1 MQAYSRSIENTA
13 LCGVVE
19 ACSRSPKNPPVAEY
33 NSSRIQQ
40 LRSIELEIFE
50 SKNEHV
56 ANTPRAQAAQ
66 ASEVLL
72 EFQSGPQKDANIAVT
87 RGCRWSLGIAG
98 SSAEPCMVRRLTA
111 QFIMTTGRLR
121 IRSLPSH
128 YAI

>member
-1 MQAYSRSIENTA
+1 M
-13 LCGVVE
+13 
-19 ACSRSPKNPPVAEY
+19 
-33 NSSRIQQ
+33 
-40 LRSIELEIFE
+40 ELEMFE

-87 RGCRWSLGIAG
+87 RACRWSLGIAG

-121 IRSLPSH
+121 IRILPCH
-128 YAI
+128 